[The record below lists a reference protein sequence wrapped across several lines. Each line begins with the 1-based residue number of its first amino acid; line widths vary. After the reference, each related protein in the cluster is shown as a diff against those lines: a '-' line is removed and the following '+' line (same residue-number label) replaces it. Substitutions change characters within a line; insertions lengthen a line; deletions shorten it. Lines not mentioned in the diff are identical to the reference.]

1 MKKRAK
7 VVSLLLVSV
16 LGAGVLAGCGSGS
29 SSGSSSESGSESTKT
44 EESTDKTAS
53 SDSDDQTL
61 TVWAWDQSFNIYA
74 MKEAEKIYQED
85 HPDFKLNIVETSW
98 DDMQT
103 QLGTIVGS
111 GNYSQLPDIC
121 LMQDFAYEK
130 YVTTYPDLYQDLTDS
145 GIDFSQFSESKVAA
159 STIDGKNYG
168 VPFDNGAE
176 IAAYRTDILE
186 EAGYTI
192 DDLTD
197 IDWDRFI
204 EIGEDVYAK
213 TGYSLDSVQASSSD
227 LIYQMLQSGG
237 FGTWNEDGTPDIAG
251 NEHIKQCIEIYQEM
265 VSKNVLAVVNSWDE
279 YVATFTS
286 GKAAGV
292 INGCWILASIQTA
305 EDQSGNWALTNMP
318 SLPGVD
324 SATNYSNQGGSTW
337 AITTNCKNTDLAI
350 DFLKE
355 TFAGSTELYDTILPS
370 SGALSTWLPAAESDV
385 YSEPQEFFGGQAI
398 YALISEFAS
407 KTPSVDLG
415 VYYTEANTALATA
428 VANVSG
434 GSDIDSELETAQKT
448 VEFNMGS

>member
-1 MKKRAK
+1 MNKRAK
-7 VVSLLLVSV
+7 ITALLMAAV
-16 LGAGVLAGCGSGS
+16 LGTSLLAGCGSGNDS
-29 SSGSSSESGSESTKT
+29 NTGSTQDGSNA
-44 EESTDKTAS
+44 DNTAS
-53 SDSDDQTL
+53 SGSDDQTL

-74 MKEAEKIYQED
+74 MKEAEKIYQEE

-103 QLGTIVGS
+103 QLGIIVGS
-111 GNYSQLPDIC
+111 GDYSQLPDIC

-145 GIDFSQFSESKVAA
+145 GIDFSQFAASKLAM

-186 EAGYTI
+186 QAGYTI

-197 IDWDRFI
+197 IDWNRFI

-213 TGYSLDSVQASSSD
+213 TGYSLDSVLASSSD
-227 LIYQMLQSGG
+227 LIYQMLQSAG
-237 FGTWNEDGTPDIAG
+237 FSTWNDDGTPNIAG

-265 VSKNVLAVVNSWDE
+265 VSKNVLAVSNSWDE

-292 INGCWILASIQTA
+292 INGCWILASVQTA

-318 SLPGVD
+318 SLPGVE

-355 TFAGSTELYDTILPS
+355 TFAGSTQLYDTILPS

-398 YALISEFAS
+398 YALISDFAS
-407 KTPSVDLG
+407 KTPAVDLG

-428 VANVSG
+428 VANVRG
-434 GSDIDSELETAQKT
+434 GSDIDAELETAQKT
-448 VEFNMGS
+448 VEFNMGN